1 MKDRPL
7 TDFDKTVL
15 EQMEHIRAVG
25 RRKLRN
31 QNELDD
37 FVQETIARVYAN
49 RAQLRDPAK
58 LKQWIAGIA
67 RNVADD
73 WNRAH
78 YRRAEHPLTDEAE
91 LTDESDPL
99 DALEQAERNEL
110 IRQAMNRLNPVDR
123 DLLRGRYMDEESYAD
138 LQKRHGLSYSAVGI
152 RLHRAKQRLKKIME
166 GMKIALVLPLVNLTR
181 NAFGGIVLMT
191 KSTKIVLGITAV
203 LILALL
209 GGYLW
214 LEYGGSS
221 NSETPGLTI
230 EEQTPPV
237 ETSASNDGASNDGV
251 STQTETANG
260 ADSTLS
266 SDAPQ
271 DAGET
276 PETLTAPPPEAAPAD
291 VLDDFANQL
300 LEGIQE
306 VFDFAKKLKAHSPEL
321 TEYAD
326 VMTESMEDL
335 ANLDAQLR
343 RQGASVEE
351 RKAQVSEKYFV
362 NVLDRMIIHDANSAS
377 VKKDAMFRSAAS
389 SIGIPSK
396 LEMLLM
402 GGMTPQDI
410 MRKIQENPEYRAKW
424 SAAQKRAN
432 DSFQGKD

>member
-15 EQMEHIRAVG
+15 GQMEHIRAVG

-49 RAQLRDPAK
+49 RSQLRDPAK

-67 RNVADD
+67 RNVVND
-73 WNRAH
+73 WNRER
-78 YRRAEHPLTDEAE
+78 YRKAEQPLTDEAE
-91 LTDESDPL
+91 LLDERNPL
-99 DALEQAERNEL
+99 DALEQAERNEQ

-123 DLLRGRYMDEESYAD
+123 DLLRGRYMDEESYAE
-138 LQKRHGLSYSAVGI
+138 LQNRHGLSYSAVGI
-152 RLHRAKQRLKKIME
+152 RLHRAKQRLKKILN
-166 GMKIALVLPLVNLTR
+166 GMKIALALTLVNLKR
-181 NAFGGIVLMT
+181 NAFGGILLMT

-221 NSETPGLTI
+221 DSEPSELTL

-237 ETSASNDGASNDGV
+237 ETDASNDSASNDGAS
-251 STQTETANG
+251 TQTETADG

-271 DAGET
+271 NAGNAGET
-276 PETLTAPPPEAAPAD
+276 AETLTAPPSEAAPAD
-291 VLDDFANQL
+291 ALDDFANQL

-306 VFDFAKKLKAHSPEL
+306 VFDFAEKLKAYSPEL

-326 VMTESMEDL
+326 VMTGSMKDL
-335 ANLDAQLR
+335 ADLDTQLR

-351 RKAQVSEKYFV
+351 RKAQVSEKYFG
-362 NVLDRMIIHDANSAS
+362 NVLDRMIIHEANSAS

-410 MRKIQENPEYRAKW
+410 MRKIQENPEYQAKW
-424 SAAQKRAN
+424 SAAQKRA
-432 DSFQGKD
+432 Q

>member
-15 EQMEHIRAVG
+15 GQMEHIRAVG

-49 RAQLRDPAK
+49 RSQLRDPAK
-58 LKQWIAGIA
+58 LKQWIAGVA
-67 RNVADD
+67 RNVAND
-73 WNRAH
+73 WNRAF
-78 YRRAEHPLTDEAE
+78 YLKGEQPLPDEAE
-91 LTDESDPL
+91 LLDERDPL
-99 DALEQAERNEL
+99 DALEREERNEQ

-123 DLLRGRYMDEESYAD
+123 DLLRGRYMDEESYAE

-152 RLHRAKQRLKKIME
+152 RLHRAKQRLKKILT
-166 GMKIALVLPLVNLTR
+166 GMKIALVLTLANLKR
-181 NAFGGIVLMT
+181 NAYGGILLMT

-221 NSETPGLTI
+221 DSEPPGLTL

-237 ETSASNDGASNDGV
+237 ETDASNDGASNGGA
-251 STQTETANG
+251 STQTETAAG
-260 ADSTLS
+260 SDSTLS

-271 DAGET
+271 DSGNAGET
-276 PETLTAPPPEAAPAD
+276 AETSTAPPSAAAPAD
-291 VLDDFANQL
+291 ALDDFANQL

-306 VFDFAKKLKAHSPEL
+306 RFDFAEKLKAYSPEL

-326 VMTESMEDL
+326 MVTDPMEGL
-335 ANLDAQLR
+335 AELDAQLR
-343 RQGASVEE
+343 RQGSSVEE

-362 NVLDRMIIHDANSAS
+362 SFLDRLIIHEANSADA
-377 VKKDAMFRSAAS
+377 KKDAMYRSAAS

-402 GGMTPQDI
+402 GGMTPEM
-410 MRKIQENPEYRAKW
+410 MRKIIQENPKYQAKW
-424 SAAQKRAN
+424 PAAAEMRQ
-432 DSFQGKD
+432 